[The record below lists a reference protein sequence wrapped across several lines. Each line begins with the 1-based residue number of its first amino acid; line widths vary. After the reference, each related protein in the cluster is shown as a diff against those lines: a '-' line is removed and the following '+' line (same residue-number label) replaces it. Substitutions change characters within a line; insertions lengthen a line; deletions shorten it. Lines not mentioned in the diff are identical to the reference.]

1 MEKTTMTNF
10 TGKVFNDPT
19 RLHEAVMLIDCTDGN
34 PNGDPSMGNQPRI
47 DLETGHGLMT
57 DACLK
62 RKIRDYIYLRGQD
75 INPEF
80 YNIFIQ
86 EGSVLNDA
94 IASAYERLKVKPKGK
109 AGSPEQQLEVQRAM
123 KEMFFDIRMF
133 GAVLSTGLK
142 AGQVWGPVQVSHAR
156 SIDPVD
162 LVTHQLTRCAATKK
176 EDKKEDAN
184 GDGDE
189 KETDNKTFGWKHSIA
204 YGLFKFAITYNPNRG
219 SEFIS
224 EQDLALFWESLLNLW
239 SLNRSSARGM
249 MAPRGLWIISHANK
263 YGSGVIKSPFDRLT
277 AITKK
282 EHPRRFSDYD
292 VSFDDTLEEDVDAVI
307 SRLI

>member
-1 MEKTTMTNF
+1 MEKSTMTNF
-10 TGKVFNDPT
+10 TSKVFNDPT
-19 RLHEAVMLIDCTDGN
+19 RLHEAVMLVDCTDGN
-34 PNGDPSMGNQPRI
+34 PNGDPSMGNQPRT

-62 RKIRDYIYLRGQD
+62 RKIRDYIYLRGNE
-75 INPEF
+75 INPEI

-94 IASAYERLKVKPKGK
+94 IANTYKGLKIETKGK

-162 LVTHQLTRCAATKK
+162 LVTHQITRCAATKK
-176 EDKKEDAN
+176 EEAN
-184 GDGDE
+184 SNGEKDE
-189 KETDNKTFGWKHSIA
+189 SDNKTFGWKQLIA
-204 YGLFKFAITYNPNRG
+204 YGLYKFAITYNPNRG

-239 SLNRSSARGM
+239 RLNRSSARGI

-277 AITKK
+277 AVTQK
-282 EHPRRFSDYD
+282 EHPRSFSDYD
-292 VSFDDTLEEDVDAVI
+292 VSFDDTLDNDVDAVI
-307 SRLI
+307 TRLI

>member
-19 RLHEAVMLIDCTDGN
+19 RLHEAVMLVDVTDGN
-34 PNGDPSMGNQPRI
+34 PNGDPSMGNFPRM
-47 DLETGHGLMT
+47 DLVTRHGLIS
-57 DACLK
+57 DACIK
-62 RKIRDYIYLRGQD
+62 RDVRDYVYIRGNE
-75 INPEF
+75 INPEN

-94 IASAYERLKVKPKGK
+94 ISNAYNGLKIETKGK

-123 KEMFFDIRMF
+123 KEQFFDIRAF

-142 AGQVWGPVQVSHAR
+142 AGQVWGPIQVSHAR

-162 LVTHQLTRCAATKK
+162 LVTFQLTRCAATKK
-176 EDKKEDAN
+176 EDVVN
-184 GDGDE
+184 GSGDE
-189 KETDNKTFGWKHSIA
+189 KAESDNKTFGWKQLIA
-204 YGLFKFAITYNPNRG
+204 YGLYKFAVTYNPNRG

-239 SLNRSSARGM
+239 RLNRSSARGI

-263 YGSGVIKSPFDRLT
+263 YGSGVIKSPYERLT
-277 AITKK
+277 AVAKK
-282 EHPRRFSDYD
+282 DHPRSFADYD
-292 VSFDDTLEEDVDAVI
+292 VMFDDTLDDDVDAVI
-307 SRLI
+307 TRLI